1 MCFGGIDFSKEKIL
15 RGKRMSTILA
25 NFDENK

>member
-1 MCFGGIDFSKEKIL
+1 MCFGGIDFSKEIL
-15 RGKRMSTILA
+15 RGKRMSSILA